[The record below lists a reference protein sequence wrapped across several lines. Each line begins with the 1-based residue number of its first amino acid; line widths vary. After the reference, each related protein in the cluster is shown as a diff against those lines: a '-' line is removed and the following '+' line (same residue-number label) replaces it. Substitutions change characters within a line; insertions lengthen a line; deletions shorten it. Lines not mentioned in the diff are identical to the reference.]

1 MRKFSHR
8 TALYIIPWTSLFG
21 GWLLGAL
28 SGENSE
34 IAGAW
39 LLLFS
44 ALLFGLPH
52 GAYDFWILFDTTRSA
67 RQSFRGLVGLLGT
80 YLLLASAVVGV
91 WYFLPGAV
99 LIGFLALSAWHFGSG
114 DAVWE
119 TVSTGYWFVNSLGR
133 GLLVMSAPLAF
144 YPNESGSVLGK
155 LDANSAEIL
164 LSFAPYTLAFGILLI
179 SFNNFA
185 ALLRDSR
192 LLIASRLLI
201 LLESAFLLSFFWL
214 TTPLLAVTI
223 YLMGVHSW
231 RHLLRLEIYEQNEK
245 AFELR
250 NLRQIVGR
258 FHRRALPIT
267 LVSLFG
273 LGLIFWLLQLR
284 LSDFANYT
292 TAYLVLLSALT
303 LPHAALITWTELNR
317 RKPSLFHG
325 V

>member
-1 MRKFSHR
+1 M
-8 TALYIIPWTSLFG
+8 
-21 GWLLGAL
+21 LGAL

-34 IAGAW
+34 ILGAW

-52 GAYDFWILFDTTRSA
+52 GAYDFWILFDTTRRA
-67 RQSFRGLVGLLGT
+67 RRSFRGLIGLLGT
-80 YLLLASAVVGV
+80 YLLLASAVVGI

-99 LIGFLALSAWHFGSG
+99 LIGFLALTAWHFGSG

-119 TVSTGYWFVNSLGR
+119 AASTGDWFVNSLGR

-144 YPNESGSVLGK
+144 YPHESGSVLEK
-155 LDANSAEIL
+155 LDASSAEIL
-164 LSFAPYTLAFGILLI
+164 LSFAPYALAFGILLI
-179 SFNNFA
+179 LLNNFA
-185 ALLRDSR
+185 ALWHNSGLM
-192 LLIASRLLI
+192 IASRLLI
-201 LLESAFLLSFFWL
+201 LLESIFLLSFFWL

-223 YLMGVHSW
+223 YLIGVHSW

-245 AFELR
+245 AFKRR

-273 LGLIFWLLQLR
+273 LGFIFWLLQLR
-284 LSDFANYT
+284 LADFANYT

-303 LPHAALITWTELNR
+303 LPHAALITWTELNC
-317 RKPSLFHG
+317 RKSSMFHR

>member
-1 MRKFSHR
+1 M
-8 TALYIIPWTSLFG
+8 
-21 GWLLGAL
+21 LGAL

-34 IAGAW
+34 TAGAW
-39 LLLFS
+39 LLLVS

-52 GAYDFWILFDTTRSA
+52 GAYDFWIVLDTTRRA
-67 RQSFRGLVGLLGT
+67 RRSFRGLVGLLGT
-80 YLLLASAVVGV
+80 YLLLASLVVAV

-99 LIGFLALSAWHFGSG
+99 LIGFLALTAWHFGSG

-119 TVSTGYWFVNSLGR
+119 AENTGDWLINSLAR

-155 LDANSAEIL
+155 LDAGSAEIL
-164 LSFAPYTLAFGILLI
+164 LTFAPYALAAGILLI
-179 SFNNFA
+179 AVNNFV

-201 LLESAFLLSFFWL
+201 LLESVFLLTFFSL

-223 YLMGVHSW
+223 YLIGVHSW

-245 AFELR
+245 AFER
-250 NLRQIVGR
+250 KNLRQIVGR
-258 FHRRALPIT
+258 FHRRALPVTI
-267 LVSLFG
+267 LSLFG
-273 LGLIFWLLQLR
+273 LVLIFWLLQLR

-303 LPHAALITWTELNR
+303 LPHAALITWMELY
-317 RKPSLFHG
+317 KVKLFLKNSCS
-325 V
+325 